1 MAGDGKTVPL
11 ASGNA
16 RLAGTVAAMR
26 VVAGQF
32 RGRRLVSPPGR
43 AVRPTRDGVREAIF
57 AMLES
62 RGALK
67 GASVLDLF
75 AGTGAL
81 GIEALS
87 RGAAEVTF
95 VERDGAAL
103 RILRANLER
112 LGLEDPRARV
122 VPAEVMA
129 WLERA
134 GSQRPPAD
142 LALCDPPYSFS
153 RWPELL
159 GHRPAPLV
167 MVESDTELP
176 KLEGWLVR
184 NTRRYGG
191 TLVCLLQA
199 VSNDQMKGLP

>member
-1 MAGDGKTVPL
+1 MWDEAAEGRTLAL

-16 RLAGTVAAMR
+16 RPAGTVAAMR
-26 VVAGQF
+26 VVAGEF
-32 RGRRLVSPPGR
+32 RGRRLVSPSGR
-43 AVRPTRDGVREAIF
+43 AVRPTKDGVREAIF
-57 AMLES
+57 GMLQS
-62 RGALK
+62 MGALQ
-67 GASVLDLF
+67 GATTLDLF

-103 RILRANLER
+103 RILRGNLDR
-112 LGLEDPRARV
+112 LGIGEPRARV
-122 VPAEVMA
+122 VAAEVMG

-134 GSQRPPAD
+134 ASQRPPVD

-153 RWPELL
+153 RWQELL
-159 GHRPAPLV
+159 DRLPAQLV
-167 MVESDTELP
+167 MVESDSELP
-176 KLEGWLVR
+176 TVDGWLVR

-191 TLVCLLQA
+191 TLVCLLEA
-199 VSNDQMKGLP
+199 IGND